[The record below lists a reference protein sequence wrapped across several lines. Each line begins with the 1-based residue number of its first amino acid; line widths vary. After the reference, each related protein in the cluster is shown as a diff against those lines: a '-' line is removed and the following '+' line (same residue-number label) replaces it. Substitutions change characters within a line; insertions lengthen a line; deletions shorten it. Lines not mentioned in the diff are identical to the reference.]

1 MREDYYGMPYESL
14 RNPFLQLD
22 YLTAAG
28 PRLVGLYLAGR
39 SENLLAELPSLV
51 AKTPF
56 GDFRFL
62 GGHRLWHAPE
72 AHPRTYVPDDHGLIV
87 EGSQTGVCLLGRLET
102 STGIQKSMHVELK
115 SDSPAVIIR
124 HTLANHGVWP
134 VELAAWAI
142 TQFPLGGVAI
152 LPQPTVLYDA
162 AGLLPNRRLILW
174 PYTRW
179 SDERLSLGEEYILV
193 QGSSRL
199 PPLKIGYAN
208 SNGWLGYYRDGVF
221 FCKRLP
227 AFRQDTYPDYG
238 VNSEC
243 YCNDQFLELES
254 LSPIARLEPG
264 ETVQHIETWELYPI
278 EDRLPTQNSLIQAV
292 ERLNLG

>member
-1 MREDYYGMPYESL
+1 MRDDYLGLPYNSL

-22 YLTAAG
+22 YLTTAG

-39 SENLLAELPSLV
+39 SENLLAELPNVIS
-51 AKTPF
+51 KTPL

-72 AHPRTYVPDDHGLIV
+72 AHPRTYEPDNGGLAFQ
-87 EGSQTGVCLLGRLET
+87 ETESGVFLYGRLES
-102 STGIQKSMHVELK
+102 STDIQKSMQIDLK
-115 SDSPAVIIR
+115 PDAPAVVIQ
-124 HTLANHGVWP
+124 HTLTNHSAWP

-152 LPQPTVLYDA
+152 LPQPTGPSDP

-179 SDERLSLGEEYILV
+179 SDERLSLDEEYILI
-193 QGSSRL
+193 QGISQL
-199 PPLKIGYAN
+199 PPVKIGYAN
-208 SNGWLGYYRDGVF
+208 SCGWLGYYRDGVF
-221 FCKRLP
+221 FCKRIP
-227 AFRQDTYPDYG
+227 AYRQDNFPDFG

-243 YCNDQFLELES
+243 YCNNQFLELES
-254 LSPIARLEPG
+254 LGPLTRLEPG
-264 ETVQHIETWELYPI
+264 EALQHIETWELYPI
-278 EDRLPTQNSLIQAV
+278 DDRLPTQDSLIQAV
-292 ERLNLG
+292 ARLNLG